1 MALDDL
7 IASGTSAEVA
17 TLYHEAVEQAR
28 AGFALDGEP
37 EVCLVDTETTGFSP
51 DKDELIEV
59 ALVRMRGA
67 EVLATYDTLIRPAR
81 PLPPEIVELTGIT
94 DADLEEAP
102 ALDAVVGEIR
112 EFIGDRDL
120 VAHNAAFD
128 RGFIETATGA
138 LPGGWCDSLTFL
150 RLGLPRLTSYAS
162 SDLIAA
168 VAPERH
174 ELVEGAHRASVDTQ
188 ALALIW
194 RVGLAA
200 VALLP
205 LELLRVCGEL
215 LAGCVEARWLE
226 TLIKGRASHSVML
239 RTATARSTG
248 SVAASS
254 HEAGYLDPATDAQDD
269 TVKRTPSRDD
279 FDLAALRKRQLR
291 AEKLP
296 DEFYDAYEKELVF
309 PGRAEITADL
319 SADGVAGAMYPA
331 FERRWEQQ
339 EMARRVAAAQ
349 EASEHLVVEAGTGVG
364 KSLAYLV
371 CAARLARANSITV
384 GVATKT
390 NALTDQLLYHELPR
404 LSAALGTE
412 GTVPLSHSTAAE
424 DDRGTVPPPV
434 SGVPSGDLRYVALKG
449 YEHYPCLRKIDAQ
462 LRGRQGGGRGE
473 RGLLTG
479 INVANLLVWV
489 AQTPWG
495 DFDNFNFPAFGAARR
510 SICASSADCTKRKC
524 RHYRHCYVHG
534 PRRRARSA
542 HIVVTNHSLLFRD
555 LLTSGGIL
563 PPVRYWIIDEAHS
576 AESEARRQLS
586 VSLSEREMDSLR
598 VLLGKPDGSGAL
610 AGLQKLTVKLVAD
623 NARAAT
629 TQLELFAA
637 LVEQLSVHAKAFF
650 TDVKALREEDDK
662 RGSGTVLS
670 YATELWLSPELRASL
685 RWQTCE
691 ASGASLARVFGEL
704 SAAGKDLVAKM
715 THGLDTVPKE
725 ERGDALPDFVGLLM
739 GLDAQAQ
746 ALEQILDAPNP
757 ELVYTVH
764 VTAGQGRGRG
774 QGQGQGRGRGAR
786 QFVELSIEQLS
797 VADRLADE
805 LYTRTNSVVYS
816 SATLAVGESFERF
829 ARGVGLDR
837 LDPEEWSTLRL
848 DSSFDLPAQMRVF
861 VARDLPQPN
870 DPACRS
876 ALGKLLLQTH
886 LALGGGV
893 LTLFTNNRDLSELY
907 RALKPQLESAG
918 IPLLSQSAGY
928 SRQAISDTF
937 LRDPRASLFATKS
950 FWEGFDAPG
959 DTLRCVIIPKLP
971 FARPNDPL
979 SQARRAAEGSG
990 AWGRYDLPDAVIEL
1004 KQATGRL
1011 IRSAADEG
1019 FVILGDSRL
1028 LTKGYGKTI
1037 LASLPVEPE
1046 PLTCAEIITQLKQH

>member
-7 IASGTSAEVA
+7 IASGTSAEVTA
-17 TLYHEAVEQAR
+17 LYHEVVEQAS
-28 AGFALDGEP
+28 AGFELEDEP
-37 EVCLVDTETTGFSP
+37 EVCLIDTETTGFSP

-67 EVLATYDTLIRPAR
+67 KILATYDTLIRPSR
-81 PLPPEIVELTGIT
+81 SLPPEIVELTSIT
-94 DADLEEAP
+94 DAELEQAP
-102 ALDAVVGEIR
+102 HLDEVAAEIR

-128 RGFIETATGA
+128 RGFIEVALGA

-162 SDLIAA
+162 GDLIAA
-168 VAPERH
+168 FAPERR
-174 ELVEGAHRASVDTQ
+174 ELIEGAHRASVDTQ
-188 ALALIW
+188 ALAVIW

-205 LELLRVCGEL
+205 LELLRVCGDL
-215 LAGCVEARWLE
+215 IADTPEARWFL
-226 TLIKGRASHSVML
+226 LLADKR
-239 RTATARSTG
+239 G
-248 SVAASS
+248 S
-254 HEAGYLDPATDAQDD
+254 G
-269 TVKRTPSRDD
+269 TVLSQG
-279 FDLAALRKRQLR
+279 FDLAALRKRQLS

-296 DEFYDAYEKELVF
+296 DEFYDAYEKELAF
-309 PGRAEITADL
+309 PTEEEVTADL

-339 EMARRVAAAQ
+339 EMARRIARAQ
-349 EASEHLVVEAGTGVG
+349 GASEHLVVEAGTGVG

-371 CAARLARANSITV
+371 CAARLAQANQITV

-404 LSAALGTE
+404 LAAALAGDKGSGTLSHERDKVPDPLSAA
-412 GTVPLSHSTAAE
+412 A
-424 DDRGTVPPPV
+424 
-434 SGVPSGDLRYVALKG
+434 PSATQGDLRYVALKG
-449 YEHYPCLRKIDAQ
+449 YEHYPCLRKIDTQ
-462 LRGRQGGGRGE
+462 LRATRRE
-473 RGLLTG
+473 LLAG
-479 INVANLLVWV
+479 VNVANLLAWC

-495 DFDNFNFPAFGAARR
+495 DFDNFNFPVFGAARR
-510 SICASSADCTKRKC
+510 SICASLADCTKRKC

-555 LLTSGGIL
+555 MLASGGIL

-586 VSLSEREMDSLR
+586 SSCSERELEGLR
-598 VLLGKPDGSGAL
+598 TLLGKPDGSGAL
-610 AGLQKLTVKLVAD
+610 AGLQKLTVKLKTD
-623 NARAAT
+623 NAQAAV
-629 TQLELFAA
+629 TQLDLFAA
-637 LVEQLSVHAKAFF
+637 LAEQLTIHAKAFF
-650 TDVKALREEDDK
+650 TDVKALSEDGQ
-662 RGSGTVLS
+662 RGGNGRKAVPT
-670 YATELWLSPELRASL
+670 YATELWLGAELRAST
-685 RWQTCE
+685 RWQACE
-691 ASGASLARVFGEL
+691 ATGASLARIFGEL
-704 SAAGKDLVAKM
+704 SAAGQELVAKM
-715 THGLDTVPKE
+715 THGLDDIAKE

-746 ALEQILDAPNP
+746 ALEQILDAPHP
-757 ELVYTVH
+757 ELVYTIH
-764 VTAGQGRGRG
+764 ISRGRGRG
-774 QGQGQGRGRGAR
+774 RDGGRKFA
-786 QFVELSIEQLS
+786 ELSIEQLS

-805 LYTRTNSVVYS
+805 LYTRCNSVVYS
-816 SATLAVGESFERF
+816 SATLSVAGSFERF
-829 ARGVGLDR
+829 TRGVGLDR
-837 LDPEEWSTLRL
+837 LDPEQWSTLQL

-861 VARDLPQPN
+861 VARDLPQPSEV
-870 DPACRS
+870 ACRP
-876 ALGKLLLQTH
+876 ALAELLLQVH
-886 LALGGGV
+886 LSLDGGV
-893 LTLFTNNRDLSELY
+893 LTLFTNNRDLTELY
-907 RALKPQLESAG
+907 HALRPQLESAG
-918 IPLLSQSAGY
+918 IPLLSQSAGF

-937 LRDPRASLFATKS
+937 LRDPHASLFATKS

-979 SQARRAAEGSG
+979 SCARRAAEGSA

-1019 FVILGDSRL
+1019 FVILGDTRL

-1046 PLTCAEIITQLKQH
+1046 PLTCAEIIDQLKA